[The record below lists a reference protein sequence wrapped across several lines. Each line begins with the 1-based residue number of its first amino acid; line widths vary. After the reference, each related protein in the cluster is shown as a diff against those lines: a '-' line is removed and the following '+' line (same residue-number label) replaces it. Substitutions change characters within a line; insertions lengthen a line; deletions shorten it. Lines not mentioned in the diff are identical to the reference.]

1 MNTKADKLAGIALGT
16 MFFLLGIWGLFAIPG
31 DWIWYQ
37 KVLLELAVFGCSLMC
52 FTATLLGIPGSG
64 NSR

>member
-16 MFFLLGIWGLFAIPG
+16 MFFLLGIWGLFAIPDG
-31 DWIWYQ
+31 WIWYQ

-52 FTATLLGIPGSG
+52 FTATFLGIPDSG
-64 NSR
+64 KSR